1 MEGKQ
6 KGTLIV
12 GTGLALLAFGEF
24 IAWYSLVFPES
35 ILYSISILLKI
46 SGLISLFV
54 PISRLPLRKMKFDDL
69 NDDNFLMFVMK
80 EYNNVHCLDTEEF
93 YDDLKKMNNGNVL
106 PFKSFEEAKEHLL
119 KNYKDHKVFV
129 IGV

>member
-6 KGTLIV
+6 KGALAV

-54 PISRLPLRKMKFDDL
+54 PISRLPLRKMKFDD
-69 NDDNFLMFVMK
+69 
-80 EYNNVHCLDTEEF
+80 
-93 YDDLKKMNNGNVL
+93 
-106 PFKSFEEAKEHLL
+106 FEEEEEDEFGK
-119 KNYKDHKVFV
+119 
-129 IGV
+129 